1 MNTTIYHIV
10 TLNELKTQTKGNH
23 YKPLNFDQDGFIHCT
38 AEISTSLLVLEDYFV
53 ETSKSNVILI
63 LEIDTSKLEPI
74 VKYEP
79 PAPIPGGGTGHLKDD
94 ILFPHIYGSINID
107 SVIGCGKAERIDNAF
122 VWPEK
127 FDEIDNYLLER

>member
-1 MNTTIYHIV
+1 MNTIIYHIV
-10 TLNELKTQTKGNH
+10 TLDELKAQTKDNR

-38 AEISTSLLVLEDYFV
+38 AEMSTSLLVLEDYFT
-53 ETSKSNVILI
+53 EASKSNVILI
-63 LEIDTSKLEPI
+63 LEIDTSKLESI

-79 PAPIPGGGTGHLKDD
+79 PAPIPGGGTGHIKDG

-122 VWPEK
+122 VWPLK
-127 FDEIDNYLLER
+127 LDSIDNYLHER